1 MCFCKCVYVE
11 LLDPETRGLAQA
23 KIQLA
28 EMEMLPYAVCKTG
41 LGVRVCAFSVHAKGQ
56 GKGCQDFLFVSP
68 SPVHSQDAG
77 KVPMTF
83 KKPVEFGP
91 LGIKTA
97 LNSGVQLNYSNSRQM
112 GLPNLSHNI

>member
-11 LLDPETRGLAQA
+11 FLDPKTRGLAQA

-28 EMEMLPYAVCKTG
+28 EMEMLPYGVCKTG
-41 LGVRVCAFSVHAKGQ
+41 LGVRVCTFSVHAKGQ
-56 GKGCQDFLFVSP
+56 EKGCQDPLFVSS
-68 SPVHSQDAG
+68 SPVCSQDAG
-77 KVPMTF
+77 KIPMTF
-83 KKPVEFGP
+83 KEAAEFGP

-97 LNSGVQLNYSNSRQM
+97 LNSGVQLNYSNTRQM